1 MAQANTSVN
10 YCLFYSLQTILPT
23 VIKRTWPSSQCCE
36 FDADCLIRMQTVV
49 VPGVKV
55 SDLTGLKWPSNACKN
70 LPDETS
76 NTATV
81 PS

>member
-1 MAQANTSVN
+1 MERTK
-10 YCLFYSLQTILPT
+10 LP
-23 VIKRTWPSSQCCE
+23 SQHE
-36 FDADCLIRMQTVV
+36 LDADRMIAMLAHTVM